1 MTEASA
7 GVQYSEDGQ
16 FWWDGTDWQPVD
28 TGDAGSGSDAG
39 SDSTSDS
46 SERVFSE
53 DGQFWWD
60 GTDWQPV
67 EEQPTDGGDG
77 ETSEPEIDFS
87 NYPLIQGIWEST
99 SVEEWLQYIGVDPEE
114 INAATQ

>member
-28 TGDAGSGSDAG
+28 TGGSSSG
-39 SDSTSDS
+39 SDSTTES

-67 EEQPTDGGDG
+67 EEQTTDGGDG

-87 NYPLIQGIWEST
+87 HYPLIQGIFEST
-99 SVEEWLQYIGVDPEE
+99 SVDEWLQYIGVEPDEL
-114 INAATQ
+114 NAATQ

>member
-28 TGDAGSGSDAG
+28 TGEADAGAG
-39 SDSTSDS
+39 STTDS

-67 EEQPTDGGDG
+67 EEQTTDGGDG

-87 NYPLIQGIWEST
+87 NYPLIQGIFDST
-99 SVEEWLQYIGVDPEE
+99 SVEEWLQYIGVEPDEL
-114 INAATQ
+114 NAATQ

>member
-16 FWWDGTDWQPVD
+16 YWWDGTDWQPVD
-28 TGDAGSGSDAG
+28 TGDAGSGSDA
-39 SDSTSDS
+39 S
-46 SERVFSE
+46 SESGERVYSE
-53 DGQFWWD
+53 DGQYWWD

-67 EEQPTDGGDG
+67 DEQSSDGGGG

-87 NYPLIQGIWEST
+87 NYPLIQGIYEST
-99 SVEEWLQYIGVDPEE
+99 SVEEWLQYIGVEPDEL
-114 INAATQ
+114 NAATQ